1 MKRVVLD
8 LISHKGE
15 NVLLIKFPY
24 DKEIQEAV
32 RKMKTP
38 ARWSASKRSWYVYYT
53 REAAFEIKKHLG
65 PICIIEA
72 DILKQKLK
80 EIKETEIKQQHLQNN
95 YDKIARFSDWMH
107 SRRYSGSTVNTY
119 IDSLR
124 AFLKFFHT
132 KAIEDISN
140 DDIIFFNNEHILRN
154 NFSASYQ
161 NQVVNAVKLFFRH
174 IEKRSIDV
182 DLIHRPKRQ
191 KLLPNVLSKEEV
203 KMILEAAQNIKHK
216 TMLSLI
222 YACGLRCGE
231 ILRLK
236 PDHVDTR
243 RGILIIK
250 QSKGRKDRI
259 APLSLKT
266 IEMLKRYREA
276 FKTTTY
282 LFEGQNAG
290 SPYDERSLQNVLKQN
305 VARAGIT
312 KPVSLHWLRHSYATH
327 LLENGTDLRYIQEI
341 LGHSSSKTTEI
352 YTHVSNKAIQKIT
365 SPFDYL

>member
-1 MKRVVLD
+1 MKKVELD

-24 DKEIQEAV
+24 DKELQEAV
-32 RKMKTP
+32 KKMKSS
-38 ARWSASKRSWYVYYT
+38 RWSASKRSWYVPYT
-53 REAAFEIKKHLG
+53 REVTYEIKEHLS
-65 PICIIEA
+65 PLCIIEA
-72 DILKQKLK
+72 SVLKEKLK
-80 EIKETEIKQQHLQNN
+80 AIKESEAKQRHLQNN
-95 YDKIARFSDWMH
+95 YDKVARFTDWMH

-119 IDSLR
+119 VDALMV
-124 AFLKFFHT
+124 FLKFFHT

-161 NQVVNAVKLFFRH
+161 NQVVNAVKLFFRQ
-174 IEKRSIDV
+174 IEKRSIEV

-203 KMILEAAQNIKHK
+203 KMILDAAQNIKHK

-236 PDHVDTR
+236 PDHVDIR

-266 IEMLKRYREA
+266 IEMLKTYRDA

-282 LFEGQNAG
+282 LFEGQNVGCA
-290 SPYDERSLQNVLKQN
+290 YDERSLQNVLKQN
-305 VARAGIT
+305 VAKAGIT